1 MSLPATDNFAGTG
14 ALSGSW
20 TVQEGTP
27 ARLTGAFNSSA
38 GSTQNTAFWNAD
50 VFNNDQYSQCI
61 VDVNNYKGPSVRNSA
76 DTGANTDQYWWVSSI
91 STGVCYLRVNAGFTS
106 LFSANC
112 AAGNLAKITAT
123 GTSIEC
129 FDAGV
134 SQGSAV
140 DATLASG
147 SAGLGTYGTSG
158 NADDW
163 EGGNIGA
170 VGGGSTFYPPM
181 RLRQAVKRA
190 SFY

>member
-27 ARLTGAFNSSA
+27 ARVGGVCQNGA
-38 GSTQNTAFWNAD
+38 TQGTAFWNAD
-50 VFNNDQYSQCI
+50 AFNNDQYSQCI
-61 VDVNNYKGPSVRNSA
+61 VDVNNWKGPSVRNSA

-91 STGVCYLRVNAGFTS
+91 SSGVVYLRVNAGFTS

-112 AAGNLAKITAT
+112 ASGSLAKMTAT
-123 GTSIEC
+123 GTTIEV
-129 FDAGV
+129 FDNGV
-134 SQGSAV
+134 SQGTAT
-140 DATLASG
+140 DATLGSG
-147 SAGLGTYGTSG
+147 SAGVGTYASGT
-158 NADDW
+158 ADDW
-163 EGGNIGA
+163 EGGNIGGG
-170 VGGGSTFYPPM
+170 GGGSTFYPPV